1 MTTRMTDHARRA
13 LRFRTATRAD
23 VDAIVALVH
32 SAYRGE
38 SSRAGWTT
46 EADLLDGQRTDAEE
60 VRELIAMPD
69 SQIVLCERD
78 ARLLASAHIQKQAE
92 SGYFGMFAV
101 RPGTQRQGIGS
112 ALLVE
117 VERHARE
124 ALGCASMHMSV
135 ITLRAELIAWYERR
149 GYRRTGLFKPFPYG
163 QERYGQPRRD
173 DLRMELLQKPLR

>member
-1 MTTRMTDHARRA
+1 MTDSTRPA

-46 EADLLDGQRTDAEE
+46 EADLLDGRRTDAEE

-69 SQIVLCERD
+69 SQIVLGERD
-78 ARLLASAHIQKQAE
+78 TGLLASVHIQKQAD

-101 RPGTQRQGIGS
+101 RPGAQRLGVGS
-112 ALLVE
+112 ALLAE
-117 VERHARE
+117 AERRARE
-124 ALGCASMHMSV
+124 VWGCASMQMCV

-149 GYRRTGLFKPFPYG
+149 GYRRTGVFKPFPYG
-163 QERYGQPRRD
+163 QERYGRPRRD
-173 DLRMELLQKPLR
+173 DLRMEMLQKSFR